1 MMIHLL
7 RTARVVLVAL
17 ACASCGSSNRIT
29 SPSTDP
35 QDVLPL
41 RTLTGVVSDAV
52 SRPIAGV
59 RIAIVGTS
67 LSTVTG
73 DDGRY
78 ELTGGMGV
86 PTTVLVTKEGYAAET
101 HTVIWLP
108 DRARDHLVV
117 SLAALSSVDISGD
130 YTMTLSADSACAD
143 LPSEARS
150 RTYTASI
157 VATGPGSPRYRV
169 TVRGDSVVLNSDFTN
184 EGGVVGDFVALNF
197 FGYPYG
203 PTVVDQI
210 APNTYVSFLGTATST
225 VTPAPS
231 VISAAFVGNISYCSL
246 KRPIRLDDH
255 DELEGCGDPSSR
267 LEPTPSQPVTYASCE
282 SKNHRLTFTRR

>member
-1 MMIHLL
+1 
-7 RTARVVLVAL
+7 
-17 ACASCGSSNRIT
+17 
-29 SPSTDP
+29 
-35 QDVLPL
+35 
-41 RTLTGVVSDAV
+41 
-52 SRPIAGV
+52 V

-78 ELTGGMGV
+78 ELTGGMGI
-86 PTTVLVTKEGYAAET
+86 PTMVLASKEGYVAKTSWFIWQPDPLRAQWSFALEAAN
-101 HTVIWLP
+101 
-108 DRARDHLVV
+108 
-117 SLAALSSVDISGD
+117 SVDISGD
-130 YTMTLSADSACAD
+130 YTMTLSADSACPD

-157 VATGPGSPRYRV
+157 VPTVPGSPGYRI

-184 EGGVVGDFVALNF
+184 TAGVVGDFVALSF
-197 FGYPYG
+197 SSYPPG
-203 PTVVDQI
+203 PGVVDQI

-231 VISAAFVGNISYCSL
+231 VISAAFVGNIRYCSL

-267 LEPTPSQPVTYASCE
+267 LEPTPSQPVTYVSCD
-282 SKNHRLTFTRR
+282 SKNHRLTFMRR